1 MKTKIFLLIFG
12 VSIFACA
19 DRVGDINHAKRYGA
33 NARIVLRCV
42 DQDGNATTNANVSS
56 ALYPDGSFENAI
68 VNNGTTDTNG
78 CFVMEGK
85 TNGEFSYSFDKRGYY
100 KTREDKYLFKDT
112 AVFVSNG
119 RWQPYGATNTVV
131 LKRIVNPV
139 AMYIASSP
147 SVLDITMP
155 VREVSVGFDLEKCDW
170 ISPYGNGVN
179 ADVQFKHE
187 FRQGKEFLDIKSI
200 LAISFTN
207 AFSGAYVMEKDSFS
221 AFPTVYEV
229 NTNANFSTEHRFV
242 YDRRPEKVLENS
254 FLPSSKYLVFR
265 CRTKV
270 DKDGNLISSRY
281 GKIYGDIDI
290 NRKGRIRIT
299 YYLNPNEND
308 TNLEADTTKN
318 LLPPHRL
325 GFSP

>member
-1 MKTKIFLLIFG
+1 MPHRSYVFWEHPNRGGKEGVNIRCKTRIFF
-12 VSIFACA
+12 
-19 DRVGDINHAKRYGA
+19 RVVDNDGFVVT
-33 NARIVLRCV
+33 NAFVKAGFYLN
-42 DQDGNATTNANVSS
+42 DEKGNAVSGFTDKNGLLLAEKRS
-56 ALYPDGSFENAI
+56 VGQ
-68 VNNGTTDTNG
+68 VNYWIRKN
-78 CFVMEGK
+78 
-85 TNGEFSYSFDKRGYY
+85 GYY
-100 KTREDKYLFKDT
+100 ETSGRIQYYDRSI
-112 AVFVSNG
+112 ASVSDG

-139 AMYIASSP
+139 AMYVASSP
-147 SVLDITMP
+147 SVLDIIMP
-155 VREVSVGFDLEKCDW
+155 LREVPVGFDFEKCDW

-187 FRQGKEFLDIKSI
+187 FRQGKEFLDVKSV
-200 LAISFTN
+200 LTISFTN

-242 YDRRPEKVLENS
+242 YDRRPDKVLENS
-254 FLPSSKYLVFR
+254 FLPSSRYLVFR

-290 NRKGRIRIT
+290 NRKGRIRTT
-299 YYLNPNEND
+299 YYFNPNEND
-308 TNLEADTTKN
+308 TNLEADTTRN
-318 LLPPHRL
+318 LLKPKVL